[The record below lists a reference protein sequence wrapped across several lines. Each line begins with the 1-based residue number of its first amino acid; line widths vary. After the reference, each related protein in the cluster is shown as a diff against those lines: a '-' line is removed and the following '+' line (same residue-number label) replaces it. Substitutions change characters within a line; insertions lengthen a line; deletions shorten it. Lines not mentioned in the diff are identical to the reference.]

1 MFEKNIK
8 NSLENNLAN
17 IFHNQNLKLLT
28 AISEKYNIE
37 KSDLFNEFL
46 FSAEQFKNNMKSD
59 LTIDNNLKKNNSE
72 KQNQYKIIEYNDNE
86 FLWNTS
92 TGYIYE
98 KHNVKISI
106 GKINN
111 LGELMLYDEFVE

>member
-1 MFEKNIK
+1 MTVGI
-8 NSLENNLAN
+8 
-17 IFHNQNLKLLT
+17 
-28 AISEKYNIE
+28 EKYNIE
-37 KSDLFNEFL
+37 KNDLFNEYVFY
-46 FSAEQFKNNMKSD
+46 AEQFKNNMKSD
-59 LTIDNNLKKNNSE
+59 LAIDNNFKKNNSE

-98 KHNVKISI
+98 KHNIKISI